1 MATENWSPVFVLEA
15 IGTDIPTEIETSA
28 FGAVAFGVVSFGGS
42 QMLVVSFGLIYRLQ
56 RTPNHGLRSVPHR
69 RLYGNNTSSMQFIQ
83 TRASSRST

>member
-42 QMLVVSFGLIYRLQ
+42 PAVGREFWAAISA
-56 RTPNHGLRSVPHR
+56 SA
-69 RLYGNNTSSMQFIQ
+69 NTESWSEIS
-83 TRASSRST
+83 AA

>member
-42 QMLVVSFGLIYRLQ
+42 PDV
-56 RTPNHGLRSVPHR
+56 
-69 RLYGNNTSSMQFIQ
+69 GNEFWADISASTNAESWSSIS
-83 TRASSRST
+83 ASSNTESWSEISAA